1 MTRVAD
7 YLDLVRAPASLTV
20 LGDAVVGALSA
31 RGSGGDSPLRGGA
44 LAASSVCLYSAGM
57 ALNDWADADL
67 DAIERPERPI
77 PSGRITRARA
87 LAVGAG
93 LTALGIGSAFAAGRA
108 SGLVSLALAGALWAY
123 DLVFKPTAAGPVVM
137 AVCRGLDVM
146 MGAAGPGWRGALL
159 PASAVAAHTVA
170 VTAVSRGEVDGS
182 TRMTGGAAV
191 AASVAVAASGLLGG
205 GGASGRPGGERAVAA
220 LGGPRAA
227 AALGGARAAAA
238 LGGGGAAGLGAARAA
253 AALGGARYLAAV
265 LPGYLAVAGEASA
278 SNSRDATRAGIRAV
292 VPLQSAL
299 AARAESPV
307 ATLALLGVEVAG
319 RLLGRRRSR
328 GDIT

>member
-44 LAASSVCLYSAGM
+44 LAASSVCLYGAGM

-67 DAIERPERPI
+67 DALERPERPI
-77 PSGRITRARA
+77 PSGRITRSRA

-159 PASAVAAHTVA
+159 PASAVAVHTVA

-182 TRMTGGAAV
+182 TRVTGGAAV

-205 GGASGRPGGERAVAA
+205 GGASGRPGG
-220 LGGPRAA
+220 
-227 AALGGARAAAA
+227 
-238 LGGGGAAGLGAARAA
+238 ARAA

-278 SNSRDATRAGIRAV
+278 SNARDATRAGIRAV

-299 AARAESPV
+299 AARAGSPV

>member
-67 DAIERPERPI
+67 DALERPERPI
-77 PSGRITRARA
+77 PSGRITRSRA

-159 PASAVAAHTVA
+159 PASAVAVHTVA

-182 TRMTGGAAV
+182 TRVTGGAAV

-205 GGASGRPGGERAVAA
+205 GGASGRPGGA
-220 LGGPRAA
+220 RAA

-238 LGGGGAAGLGAARAA
+238 LGGPRAAAALGGARAA

-299 AARAESPV
+299 AARAGSPV

>member
-67 DAIERPERPI
+67 DALERPERPI
-77 PSGRITRARA
+77 PSGRITRSRA

-159 PASAVAAHTVA
+159 PASAVAVHTVA

-182 TRMTGGAAV
+182 TRVTGGAAV

-205 GGASGRPGGERAVAA
+205 GGASGRPGG
-220 LGGPRAA
+220 
-227 AALGGARAAAA
+227 
-238 LGGGGAAGLGAARAA
+238 ARAA

-299 AARAESPV
+299 AARAGSPV

>member
-67 DAIERPERPI
+67 DALERPERPI
-77 PSGRITRARA
+77 PSGRITRSRA

-159 PASAVAAHTVA
+159 PASAVAVHTVA

-182 TRMTGGAAV
+182 TRVTGGAAV

-205 GGASGRPGGERAVAA
+205 GGASGRPGG
-220 LGGPRAA
+220 
-227 AALGGARAAAA
+227 
-238 LGGGGAAGLGAARAA
+238 ARAA

-278 SNSRDATRAGIRAV
+278 SNSRDATRSGIRAV

-299 AARAESPV
+299 AARAGSPV

>member
-67 DAIERPERPI
+67 DALERPERPI
-77 PSGRITRARA
+77 PSGRITRSRA

-159 PASAVAAHTVA
+159 PAGAVAVHTVA

-182 TRMTGGAAV
+182 TRVTGGAAV

-205 GGASGRPGGERAVAA
+205 AGASGRPDGA
-220 LGGPRAA
+220 RAA

-238 LGGGGAAGLGAARAA
+238 LGGPRAAADLGGARAA

-299 AARAESPV
+299 AARAGSPV

-319 RLLGRRRSR
+319 RLLGRRRSK